1 DADLIEEQEK
11 DKQIVEEKL
20 AELET
25 LQEELKIIE
34 GNIQEQK
41 ESTKTKKQ
49 DLKQKEEKLNNLVS
63 ELKMKDKK
71 LSSLEAKIMSEHHSP
86 IRFSTNSGNGELGW
100 PTEGGYISS
109 PIGQRGGKLHKGID
123 IARTDRSTSP

>member
-1 DADLIEEQEK
+1 
-11 DKQIVEEKL
+11 
-20 AELET
+20 
-25 LQEELKIIE
+25 
-34 GNIQEQK
+34 
-41 ESTKTKKQ
+41 
-49 DLKQKEEKLNNLVS
+49 KEEKLNNLVS

-123 IARTDRSTSP
+123 IARTDRSTSPPIYAAEAGTVATAGTMNGYGNTVIIN